1 MASAAQQWDAL
12 GKLFEEDANR
22 ADQPYVQPKTSY
34 GVDAPVSASIS
45 GPAPGK
51 IGPQVAAAAKPK
63 PKPKVADDNE
73 IWDAEEVDEEPDEP
87 DDGRPQ
93 PEYDIV
99 YKQDV
104 SSQDSFLGVD
114 PLRHPGISCSDA
126 LILKVQLPGTK
137 MPDIQLDVRPTYV
150 RLLAPKF
157 RLKAW
162 LPAKVD
168 ETGGN
173 AKWDG
178 DKETLIVTLK
188 IVPEDFG
195 TKVSVSNELD

>member
-1 MASAAQQWDAL
+1 M
-12 GKLFEEDANR
+12 
-22 ADQPYVQPKTSY
+22 
-34 GVDAPVSASIS
+34 
-45 GPAPGK
+45 
-51 IGPQVAAAAKPK
+51 
-63 PKPKVADDNE
+63 
-73 IWDAEEVDEEPDEP
+73 
-87 DDGRPQ
+87 
-93 PEYDIV
+93 
-99 YKQDV
+99 
-104 SSQDSFLGVD
+104 
-114 PLRHPGISCSDA
+114 
-126 LILKVQLPGTK
+126 PGTK